1 MRLLATYTIFVLFL
15 ASSPANFIALY
26 RGDIGTRISIDLDS
40 GQSLISR
47 ISRLARA
54 ISLKIYPLFAVTV
67 GYSSSSSGGGGSDN
81 SDRSSGNSIVAVILF
96 LTREREFFASAVS
109 GDKSSI
115 PSFEVRRV
123 CKSFFFLC
131 RVVPNR
137 VVWFRVVPCHV
148 MSCHVPWLV
157 VCCVASSLVVVRF
170 VFVVACHVN
179 SSSEVSYHALARR
192 VMS

>member
-81 SDRSSGNSIVAVILF
+81 SDSSSGNSIVAVILF

-123 CKSFFFLC
+123 CKSFFFFVVSSLTVSYGFVSFPVMLC
-131 RVVPNR
+131 RVM
-137 VVWFRVVPCHV
+137 CH
-148 MSCHVPWLV
+148 C
-157 VCCVASSLVVVRF
+157 
-170 VFVVACHVN
+170 
-179 SSSEVSYHALARR
+179 
-192 VMS
+192 